1 MHGQEGN
8 DHLEG
13 GRGNDTL
20 YGGPNGTGSNAWS
33 DREQLFGNRG
43 DDGPTFIE

>member
-1 MHGQEGN
+1 MHVQEGN

-33 DREQLFGNRG
+33 DRE
-43 DDGPTFIE
+43 